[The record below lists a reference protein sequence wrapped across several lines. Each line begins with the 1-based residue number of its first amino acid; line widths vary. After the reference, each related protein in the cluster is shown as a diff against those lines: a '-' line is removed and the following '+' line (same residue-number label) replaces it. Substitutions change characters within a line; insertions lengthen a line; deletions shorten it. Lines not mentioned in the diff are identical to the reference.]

1 MAIINI
7 KSNRNQNTCIPNFKD
22 FLLCS
27 NCLFKMLCN
36 KTLQT
41 QSESIILSSIVMFV
55 FVINNVFIFNSIELE
70 RARTDP
76 TYCLRVINPE
86 ARAALEGLYEE
97 YKAPVS

>member
-1 MAIINI
+1 
-7 KSNRNQNTCIPNFKD
+7 
-22 FLLCS
+22 
-27 NCLFKMLCN
+27 
-36 KTLQT
+36 
-41 QSESIILSSIVMFV
+41 MFV

-76 TYCLRVINPE
+76 TYCLQVINPE